1 MRTRDPP
8 DRLASGTPDT
18 KSVCHK
24 HVQQAIGLSFWHFAR
39 GGIAAGTCRATR
51 PRARRG
57 ARRRSASDP
66 PGDRREPV
74 GFPEFAGA
82 GNLWLWIPQV
92 RAGLDIA
99 SHGATRLGIEAAALA
114 PTSGDPQTAFL
125 TQPDIAERSSRPF
138 LEGRLRA
145 RWGEGDS
152 RGEASIGGHYGW
164 LAVGPDWRVVT
175 RAAAVSVWTSLAAP
189 ARAPRR
195 SVRGPSARGL
205 GRWRRWPELRAT
217 APKSCRRRTREL
229 AARAC
234 GRRRRGAPPEDPLRR
249 DAIGRRSFS
258 RQPGDRVRILRRVK
272 AAGCSR

>member
-18 KSVCHK
+18 KSLCHK

-57 ARRRSASDP
+57 ARQRSASDP

-82 GNLWLWIPQV
+82 GKLWLWIPQV

-114 PTSGDPQTAFL
+114 PPSGDPQTAFF

-152 RGEASIGGHYGW
+152 RGGGEHRRSLR
-164 LAVGPDWRVVT
+164 LAGRGARLARGDPRRGGERMDVARGTGSSSAAKRT
-175 RAAAVSVWTSLAAP
+175 RAKRSRAWEVAAL
-189 ARAPRR
+189 ARA
-195 SVRGPSARGL
+195 SGDSA
-205 GRWRRWPELRAT
+205 E
-217 APKSCRRRTREL
+217 
-229 AARAC
+229 
-234 GRRRRGAPPEDPLRR
+234 
-249 DAIGRRSFS
+249 
-258 RQPGDRVRILRRVK
+258 ILP
-272 AAGCSR
+272 

>member
-18 KSVCHK
+18 KSLCHK

-82 GNLWLWIPQV
+82 GKLWLWIPQV

-114 PTSGDPQTAFL
+114 PPSGDPQTAFF

-175 RAAAVSVWTSLAAP
+175 RAAAVSVWTSLAHRLELRGEAY
-189 ARAPRR
+189 AGQALAGLGGGGVGQSFGRQRRNLAVEGHASWRRAPVVVGAEVRR
-195 SVRGPSARGL
+195 LKTRYG
-205 GRWRRWPELRAT
+205 AT
-217 APKSCRRRTREL
+217 RSDAGVSHVNL
-229 AARAC
+229 
-234 GRRRRGAPPEDPLRR
+234 
-249 DAIGRRSFS
+249 AIGSEF
-258 RQPGDRVRILRRVK
+258 
-272 AAGCSR
+272 